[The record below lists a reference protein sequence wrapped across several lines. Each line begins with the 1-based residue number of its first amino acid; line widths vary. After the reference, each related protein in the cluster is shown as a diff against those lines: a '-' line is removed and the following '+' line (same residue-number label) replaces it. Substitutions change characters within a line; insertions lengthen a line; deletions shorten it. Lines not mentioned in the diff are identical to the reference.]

1 MYKLVIFDLDGTIL
15 NTLDDLMDS
24 VNYVLKKLSYP
35 IRTKEEI
42 KSFLGGGVL
51 KLIEKSLPDN
61 KTKKELDEAYNLFID
76 YYHENSM
83 NKTIPYFGIQKL
95 LMELKDRKI
104 ITAVVSNKIDSAVQ
118 KMCQKYFD
126 KLFKY
131 VYGEKREFLKK
142 PDPGV
147 VLDIIKKEQV
157 ALSDVLYV
165 GDSEVD
171 YYTASNANIDCA
183 LVTWG
188 FRDKEFLEKFDNVSI
203 IDETSQLFKLIT
215 K

>member
-1 MYKLVIFDLDGTIL
+1 
-15 NTLDDLMDS
+15 
-24 VNYVLKKLSYP
+24 
-35 IRTKEEI
+35 
-42 KSFLGGGVL
+42 
-51 KLIEKSLPDN
+51 
-61 KTKKELDEAYNLFID
+61 
-76 YYHENSM
+76 M

-95 LMELKDRKI
+95 LIELKERKI
-104 ITAVVSNKIDSAVQ
+104 ITAVVSNRIDSEVQ